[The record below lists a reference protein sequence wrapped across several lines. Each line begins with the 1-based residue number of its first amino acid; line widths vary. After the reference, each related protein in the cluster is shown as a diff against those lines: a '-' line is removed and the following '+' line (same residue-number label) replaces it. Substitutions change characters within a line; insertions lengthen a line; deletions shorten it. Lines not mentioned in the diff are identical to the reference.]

1 MNDNGDVFELLGE
14 RGPPLQDAIQE
25 LWLRFQDDSYAPIA
39 IIAAFSQVAVNMA
52 AKLSDPES
60 IEQVARAF
68 EGYSRQ
74 LRGFAQAKTE
84 RGKN

>member
-1 MNDNGDVFELLGE
+1 MTDGQDVFELLGE

-25 LWLRFQDDSYAPIA
+25 LWLRLQDDSYAPIA
-39 IIAAFSQVAVNMA
+39 IVAAFSQVAVNMA
-52 AKLSDPES
+52 AKLLDPES
-60 IEQVARAF
+60 MEQVARAF

-74 LRGFAQAKTE
+74 LRELAAAKTE